1 MFNAI
6 FNPFLC
12 SFSIK
17 GCIMK
22 ILGVIP
28 ARYSST
34 RFPGKP
40 LVDILG
46 KPMIWWVYQQAKKAK
61 KLTGLIVATDDERIS
76 KVCDEFDIPWMMT
89 REQPNCFHRLH
100 EVSTLIK
107 ADKYLL
113 INGDEPLMERE
124 VIQEMIDEV
133 VLKNPYHLIAYRP
146 FSDPVG
152 VIDNGNIKITLSGD
166 KLVYLSRSP
175 IPYPHKSINF
185 EYNKIIGLQAF
196 SKEALD
202 FFVNTQEGFLEQ
214 IEDIA
219 ELRWVENHKI
229 TNCKKV
235 NSHSIAVDNPKDLV
249 IVKSILQEKLK
260 SKEFDYI
267 KELL

>member
-1 MFNAI
+1 
-6 FNPFLC
+6 
-12 SFSIK
+12 
-17 GCIMK
+17 MK

-28 ARYSST
+28 ARYGST

-46 KPMIWWVYQQAKKAK
+46 KPMIWWVYQQAKRAK
-61 KLTGLIVATDDERIS
+61 KLTNLIVATDDERIS
-76 KVCDEFDIPWMMT
+76 RVCDKFDIPLMMT

-100 EVSTLIK
+100 KVSLSIK

-124 VIQEMIDEV
+124 VIQEMINEV
-133 VLKNPYHLIAYRP
+133 ILKNPYHLIAYRS
-146 FSDPVG
+146 FDDPVG
-152 VIDNGNIKITLSGD
+152 VIDNRNIKITLSGD
-166 KLVYLSRSP
+166 KIVYLSRSP

-185 EYNKIIGLQAF
+185 EYNKIIGLQAL
-196 SKEALD
+196 SKEALE
-202 FFVNTQEGFLEQ
+202 FFVNTQEGFLEK

-219 ELRWVENHKI
+219 ELRWVKNHKI

-235 NSHSIAVDNPKDLV
+235 NSRSIAVDNPKDLA

-260 SKEFDYI
+260 NEELNYTKEI
-267 KELL
+267 L